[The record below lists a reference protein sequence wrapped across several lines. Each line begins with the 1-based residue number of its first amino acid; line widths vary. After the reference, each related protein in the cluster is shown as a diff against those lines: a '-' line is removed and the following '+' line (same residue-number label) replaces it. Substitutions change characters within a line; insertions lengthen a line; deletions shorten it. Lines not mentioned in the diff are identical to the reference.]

1 MSTEEPEAQGC
12 ELLGGF
18 GILVQSI
25 LGFLCFLV
33 LVFKRHIEKPKRV
46 WKIFLMDTAKQFVS
60 AVVQHFLNIGLALL
74 LSSADSGDQCQWYF
88 ITYMLDCTIGML
100 INCLLIT
107 LFEKLFQKL
116 GQTQFQTGNYYTIS
130 YPQITTYSISSN
142 DLTQAQKAKP
152 KVEVAYG
159 VYVFQLTLWILIV
172 VVSKVILYFFQL
184 ILGEYLLTAVSWMFQ
199 PINQYPELELVIVLV
214 IIPLIFNA
222 LCFWVQD
229 SFLKKSKFKKKE
241 KNAVLDALYEKTD
254 QPVEVE
260 IIDGDESCRP
270 SITGIELQSQ
280 QKNNDLVIT
289 ETKYD
294 VEVNEQQTDSSN
306 EV

>member
-1 MSTEEPEAQGC
+1 MSSEEPVVEGC

-25 LGFLCFLV
+25 LGLLCFLV
-33 LVFKRHIEKPKRV
+33 LVFKRHLEKPKRV

-60 AVVQHFLNIGLALL
+60 AIVQHFLNIGLALL

-88 ITYMLDCTIGML
+88 ITYMLDCTVGMA
-100 INCLLIT
+100 INCLFIT

-116 GQTQFQTGNYYTIS
+116 GQTQFQTGNYYIIS
-130 YPQITTYSISSN
+130 YPQITTYSLSSD
-142 DLTQAQKAKP
+142 DLTQTKKAKP

-172 VVSKVILYFFQL
+172 VASKVILYFFQL
-184 ILGEYLLTAVSWMFQ
+184 LLGEYLLTAVSWMFQ
-199 PINQYPELELVIVLV
+199 PINQYPELELIIVLV
-214 IIPLIFNA
+214 LIPLIFNA

-241 KNAVLDALYEKTD
+241 KTAVLDALYEKSD
-254 QPVEVE
+254 QPIEVD
-260 IIDGDESCRP
+260 IIDGDESSRP
-270 SITGIELQSQ
+270 SIAGIELQTQ
-280 QKNNDLVIT
+280 QKKNDLVMT
-289 ETKYD
+289 ETQSD
-294 VEVNEQQTDSSN
+294 NEISEQQTNSSN

>member
-18 GILVQSI
+18 GIMVQSI

-88 ITYMLDCTIGML
+88 ITYMLDCTLGML

-107 LFEKLFQKL
+107 LFEALFQKL

-130 YPQITTYSISSN
+130 YPHITTYSISSG
-142 DLTQAQKAKP
+142 DLTETKKAKP

-159 VYVFQLTLWILIV
+159 VYMFQLTLWILIV
-172 VVSKVILYFFQL
+172 VVSKIILYFFQL
-184 ILGEYLLTAVSWMFQ
+184 LLGEYLLTAVSWMFQ
-199 PINQYPELELVIVLV
+199 PINQYPELELIIVLV

-241 KNAVLDALYEKTD
+241 KTAVLDALYEKTD
-254 QPVEVE
+254 EPVEVE
-260 IIDGDESCRP
+260 IVDGDESCRP
-270 SITGIELQSQ
+270 SITGIELQPQ
-280 QKNNDLVIT
+280 QIKNELVSS
-289 ETKYD
+289 
-294 VEVNEQQTDSSN
+294 VQVNEQQTNSSI

>member
-60 AVVQHFLNIGLALL
+60 AFVQHFLNIGLAIL

-107 LFEKLFQKL
+107 LFEALFQKL
-116 GQTQFQTGNYYTIS
+116 GQTQFQTGNYYTIT
-130 YPQITTYSISSN
+130 YPQITTYSLSSE
-142 DLTQAQKAKP
+142 DQSQAKKAKP

-159 VYVFQLTLWILIV
+159 V
-172 VVSKVILYFFQL
+172 KVILYFFQL
-184 ILGEYLLTAVSWMFQ
+184 LLGEYLLIAVSWMFQ

-241 KNAVLDALYEKTD
+241 KTAVLDALYEKTD

-270 SITGIELQSQ
+270 SIVGIELQPQ

-289 ETKYD
+289 ETKSD
-294 VEVNEQQTDSSN
+294 IEISDQQTNSSN
-306 EV
+306 DI